1 MVRAPGGWGRALGLG
16 SLVRTGTGPGLSV
29 IVGVIELG
37 AEEGG
42 RALGQ
47 PRQVQGAGH
56 QQHQEQDRRHQRPHR
71 GQDVVAL
78 GFGAETPGCLQ
89 ISSHLL
95 VSGLRTSSR
104 ARSLQH
110 IDLPTQDMLKE
121 ENEMA
126 VLGAPQSQAP
136 VTTTVIN
143 IPRENSVPDH
153 IVWSLFNTVFLNWCC
168 LGFVAFAYSVKS
180 RDRKMV
186 GDITGAQSYA
196 STAKCLNIWAL
207 VLGIFLTIG
216 SIVLLIFVYMAAYET
231 ALRISGHGGH

>member
-1 MVRAPGGWGRALGLG
+1 MNSSQTQKPSWEAGLPPPSGWKTPSRVLLHSGLISSPHEMLLGPHEAPQAHLDG
-16 SLVRTGTGPGLSV
+16 
-29 IVGVIELG
+29 VG
-37 AEEGG
+37 
-42 RALGQ
+42 Q
-47 PRQVQGAGH
+47 RQ
-56 QQHQEQDRRHQRPHR
+56 E
-71 GQDVVAL
+71 
-78 GFGAETPGCLQ
+78 AETAQ
-89 ISSHLL
+89 
-95 VSGLRTSSR
+95 V
-104 ARSLQH
+104 QH

>member
-168 LGFVAFAYSVKS
+168 LGFVAFAYSVKPHQGRRS
-180 RDRKMV
+180 LHTQLQNTSLVRKR
-186 GDITGAQSYA
+186 GRCCKDPDPCLGTGRWSATS
-196 STAKCLNIWAL
+196 
-207 VLGIFLTIG
+207 LGPRATPLPP
-216 SIVLLIFVYMAAYET
+216 SA
-231 ALRISGHGGH
+231 